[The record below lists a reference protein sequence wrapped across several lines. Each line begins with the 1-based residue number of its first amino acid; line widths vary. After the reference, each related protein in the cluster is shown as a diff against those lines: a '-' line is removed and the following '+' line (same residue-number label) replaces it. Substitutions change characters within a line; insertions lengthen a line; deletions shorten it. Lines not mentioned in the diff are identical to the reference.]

1 MQATTSNIRDAVDNL
16 PPGAVLT
23 LDNVSWDEYESV
35 LEQFVDRSGL
45 RITYDQ
51 GRLDFVTTSRAHG
64 KREFFIAR
72 MVAVLAEELNIDIE
86 GDAGSTHKRKRYL
99 KGTEPDT
106 CFYIGN
112 LERIAGKEEINLETD
127 PPPDLVIE
135 VDKSHQSLRKLPIY
149 AAFGVPEIWRYLV
162 RQKTAEIHALQGET
176 YARIPAS
183 RFFPILTNAVL
194 ARFVEQS
201 AVEGQTPAIKA
212 FRRWIKGRKQGA

>member
-1 MQATTSNIRDAVDNL
+1 MPAITANIRETVDSL

-23 LDNVSWDEYESV
+23 LDNVSWEEYESV
-35 LEQFVDRSGL
+35 LQEFDGRSGL

-51 GRLDFVTTSRAHG
+51 GRLDFVTTSHAHSR
-64 KREFFIAR
+64 REFFIAR
-72 MVAVLAEELNIDIE
+72 MVAVMAEEFDMDLE
-86 GDAGSTHKRKRYL
+86 GDAGSTQKRKRYL

-112 LERIAGKEEINLETD
+112 VKWMAGKDVLNLETD

-135 VDKSHQSLRKLPIY
+135 VDKSSQSLHKFPIY

-162 RQKTAEIHALQGET
+162 RQKQAEIYALQGKT
-176 YARIPAS
+176 YAPISAS
-183 RFFPILTNAVL
+183 RFFPILTTAAL

-201 AVEGQTPAIKA
+201 ASEGQTAAIKA
-212 FRRWIKGRKQGA
+212 FRRWIKNRE